1 MSGSAFQQKFWR
13 WVYEGVRV
21 GEIRGIRIR
30 LHFALILLIAIWLL
44 SSLLGPDPLWSAA
57 QVMIFAGVLFGSVLA
72 HELGHCWG
80 ASRVGGESR
89 EIVLWPL
96 GGLALTTGADL
107 SAFNEFFITLAGPLV
122 SLVLGAFF
130 AGVVAVLPD
139 ALYTS
144 TAGGVAAFVLH
155 QLRDVNLMLFAFN
168 MLVPLFPMDA
178 ARIVRSVLS
187 MRFSP
192 EKVTYNLCLGG
203 FFVAGI
209 LVCLYFVAA
218 FGHPSFFAR
227 SASFMLLF
235 VAAFG
240 IQSCIFEMRRIEHS
254 YVYGNPFPQGPPYRE
269 LGTRTMRAFGFA
281 GAGARIVAIHD
292 DPRDAASAPRAK
304 LKSGKRESDRALTER
319 ERLQQELDEAVQ
331 KEEFARAAELR
342 DKLRSLAAG
351 SPGA

>member
-21 GEIRGIRIR
+21 GEIRGIRVK
-30 LHFALILLIAIWLL
+30 LHFALVLLIAIWFLN
-44 SSLLGPDPLWSAA
+44 SLVGPDPLWSSV
-57 QVMIFAGVLFGSVLA
+57 QVLIFAGVLFASVLA

-80 ASRVGGESR
+80 ASRVGGDSH

-96 GGLALTTGADL
+96 GGLALTTGAER
-107 SAFNEFFITLAGPLV
+107 SAFNEFFITLTGPLV
-122 SLVLGAFF
+122 SLGLGGFF
-130 AGVVAVLPD
+130 AGVVALLPD
-139 ALYTS
+139 AIYGS
-144 TAGGVAAFVLH
+144 TAGRVAAFVLVE
-155 QLRDVNLMLFAFN
+155 LRDVNLMLFAFN

-178 ARIVRSVLS
+178 ARIVRSVLA
-187 MRFSP
+187 MRYSP
-192 EKVTYNLCLGG
+192 EKITYNLCLAG

-218 FGHPSFFAR
+218 FGHPGFFMR

-254 YVYGNPFPQGPPYRE
+254 YVYGDPFPQGPPYRE
-269 LGTRTMRAFGFA
+269 LWAKTSGAFGFA
-281 GAGARIVAIHD
+281 GRGARIIAIHD
-292 DPRDAASAPRAK
+292 EARPAPPRGR
-304 LKSGKRESDRALTER
+304 LKPEKREPERPLTER
-319 ERLQQELDEAVQ
+319 ERLQIELDEAIR
-331 KEEFARAAELR
+331 KEEFGRAAELR

-351 SPGA
+351 SSGA